1 MFLSQSFDI
10 SLALLYL
17 LLQRLVKVLQISTV
31 ILLKFR
37 YSGTDGMKIYGI
49 CNSLIIWCFLFDLGE
64 NVVVIDGVFKKI
76 S

>member
-17 LLQRLVKVLQISTV
+17 LLQRLVKVLQIFTV

>member
-17 LLQRLVKVLQISTV
+17 LLQRLVKVLQIFTV

-64 NVVVIDGVFKKI
+64 NDVVIDGVFKKI